1 MSDAG
6 FPLPPPTFEFLVF
19 SLKTQAEMRLGL
31 LSFGSR
37 DGKEGEPDLPSARH
51 AIDMLA
57 MLQEK
62 TRGNLSIEEQRLIE
76 NSLTELRKP
85 PRRPK
90 GRKRFPQNPNPNQ
103 REAPGLPPTNR
114 RERGDPNHGARL
126 GDEFWRADHRL
137 LLRRLPLARSSRP
150 AAAPVDSDSLRGTQ
164 RDRGHDAGFP
174 GAGAAHGPPA
184 SGRDHLHARARRP
197 YPGARRRAAV
207 QLPAEIADAAVCDA
221 GNAGGDPARVS
232 IRLQR

>member
-76 NSLTELRKP
+76 NSLTELRF
-85 PRRPK
+85 
-90 GRKRFPQNPNPNQ
+90 RFVQVSDEAAKAAAQAQGAEKVSAEPQPEP
-103 REAPGLPPTNR
+103 
-114 RERGDPNHGARL
+114 
-126 GDEFWRADHRL
+126 
-137 LLRRLPLARSSRP
+137 ARS
-150 AAAPVDSDSLRGTQ
+150 
-164 RDRGHDAGFP
+164 
-174 GAGAAHGPPA
+174 AGA
-184 SGRDHLHARARRP
+184 S
-197 YPGARRRAAV
+197 
-207 QLPAEIADAAVCDA
+207 ADKQA
-221 GNAGGDPARVS
+221 
-232 IRLQR
+232 